1 MKIAVVCANG
11 KAGQLIVKEAV
22 NRGFDVTAVVKGENK
37 SAAQNVIV
45 KDLFDLT
52 AADLAGFDAVV
63 DAFGAWTPETLPQ
76 HSTSLAHLCDI
87 LSGTDTRLLVVG
99 GAGSLYVNAEHT
111 ACVSDGADFPEV
123 FKPLA
128 CAMAKALG
136 ELRQR
141 NDVKWTYIS
150 PAGDF
155 QADGER
161 SGKYILAGEELTL
174 NSKGESIISYA
185 DYAIAMVD
193 EIEKGLNREADGIHT
208 VFALAS
214 YRNLIKAGR
223 VSRLI
228 GFIAGHLGFWGI
240 GIGSDEGEIAI
251 RGKARGDKSMIRFLV
266 DEMKKVGTNGKEI
279 FISHCQNLKCAQ
291 ALKEQI
297 EEAFRG
303 VKVTLM
309 ETRGLDSFYAER
321 RGLIIGF

>member
-22 NRGFDVTAVVKGENK
+22 DRGLDVTAFVRGENK

-45 KDLFDLT
+45 KDLFDLNS
-52 AADLAGFDAVV
+52 ADLAGFDAVV

-76 HSTSLAHLCDI
+76 HSTSLAHLCDV

-128 CAMAKALG
+128 SAMAKALG

-161 SGKYILAGEELTL
+161 TGKYLLGGEELTL
-174 NSKGESIISYA
+174 NSKGESVISYA
-185 DYAIAMVD
+185 DYAIAMID
-193 EIEKGLNREADGIHT
+193 EVVNGDH
-208 VFALAS
+208 
-214 YRNLIKAGR
+214 IKQR
-223 VSRLI
+223 I
-228 GFIAGHLGFWGI
+228 G
-240 GIGSDEGEIAI
+240 
-251 RGKARGDKSMIRFLV
+251 V
-266 DEMKKVGTNGKEI
+266 VKE
-279 FISHCQNLKCAQ
+279 
-291 ALKEQI
+291 
-297 EEAFRG
+297 
-303 VKVTLM
+303 
-309 ETRGLDSFYAER
+309 
-321 RGLIIGF
+321 